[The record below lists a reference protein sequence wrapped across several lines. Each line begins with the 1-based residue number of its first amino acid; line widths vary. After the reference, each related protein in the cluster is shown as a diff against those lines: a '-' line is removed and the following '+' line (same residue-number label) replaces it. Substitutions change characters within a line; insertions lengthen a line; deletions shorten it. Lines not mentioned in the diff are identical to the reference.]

1 MLSYAGSHHP
11 QLRDYSYLAAVKGK
25 SSDRRF
31 VDSVKRFKKIF
42 GQAICL
48 FCEAA
53 YECNGI
59 DT

>member
-31 VDSVKRFKKIF
+31 VYSVKRFKENLRTGDRFI
-42 GQAICL
+42 L
-48 FCEAA
+48 
-53 YECNGI
+53 
-59 DT
+59 